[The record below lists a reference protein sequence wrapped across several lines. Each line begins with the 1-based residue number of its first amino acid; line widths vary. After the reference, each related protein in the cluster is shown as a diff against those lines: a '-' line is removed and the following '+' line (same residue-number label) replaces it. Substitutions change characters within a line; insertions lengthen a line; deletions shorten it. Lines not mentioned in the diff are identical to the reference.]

1 MENFGLIVLT
11 GVLVSAFG
19 ALFYGTFIEF
29 NKMDK
34 DAYTGKERTGET
46 NNFYAFLTKIFS

>member
-46 NNFYAFLTKIFS
+46 NNFYAFLTKVFS